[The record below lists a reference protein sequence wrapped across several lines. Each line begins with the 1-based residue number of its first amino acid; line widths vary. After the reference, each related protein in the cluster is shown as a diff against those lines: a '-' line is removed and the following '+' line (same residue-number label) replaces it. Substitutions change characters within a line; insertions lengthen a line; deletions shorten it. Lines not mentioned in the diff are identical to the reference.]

1 MSDNDFRLAGGLG
14 IDPSPIAPNQ
24 QVMTQGIGFP
34 LRPIDNVPDT
44 DSPTLPDGLVAEGL
58 FMQWMGNWRAGVF
71 YPKGSYVR
79 DGLFASVANKLTLDK
94 PAPEPTGS
102 PTFSLPDPWVGH
114 TTQSNV
120 SVVASGQ
127 TYTFTDNGWIKQVRV
142 QVPDIG
148 PNVGYR
154 LVIIDVTDPENPVT
168 TILDNPLEV
177 LDDWSV
183 VALLNQGVIAGQV
196 FSFSLEANNSAA
208 STDID
213 GGWLFQGNTQT
224 GAPIAEAWTVDN
236 QQTTFRINKFDL
248 DSTDRSTE
256 LESVLP
262 ESTISVVETANI
274 GNNATYRVASVID
287 QGTYMEYVV
296 VLQSQAGAINPLSV
310 TNIEIDVPI
319 PLATEYDEETGVW
332 GAGDPAWATVEGF
345 LFFDGV
351 NQAVDVGNAYG
362 VDLEFEPAIVSP
374 DWDIIT
380 G

>member
-1 MSDNDFRLAGGLG
+1 MAGNKFRIGAGLG
-14 IDPSPIAPNQ
+14 IDPDPPRADQ
-24 QVMTQGIGFP
+24 QVLLQGIGFP

-44 DSPTLPDGLVAEGL
+44 DSPDVSDIVAQGL
-58 FMQWMGNWRAGVF
+58 FMSWMGNWNEGKY

-79 DGLFASVANKLTLDK
+79 DGLTTAVANKLTLDK
-94 PAPEPTGS
+94 PAPVPTGT

-127 TYTFTDNGWIKQVRV
+127 TYTITQNGWVKQVRI

-154 LVIIDVTDPENPVT
+154 LVILDITDPANPVS
-168 TILDNPLEV
+168 TIIEAPLEV
-177 LDDWSV
+177 LDGWSV
-183 VALLNQGVIAGQV
+183 VALLNQGVIIGQV
-196 FSFSLEANNSAA
+196 FSLSLEANNSSA
-208 STDID
+208 STDVD

-224 GAPIAEAWTVDN
+224 GDPVAQAWAIDN
-236 QQTTFRINKFDL
+236 QQTTFRIDKTDL
-248 DSTDRSTE
+248 DGTDRSTE
-256 LESVLP
+256 LESVIP
-262 ESTISVVETANI
+262 ESTILVVDTVNS
-274 GNNATYRVASVID
+274 GNNATYRVTAVFD
-287 QGTYMEYVV
+287 FVTYMDYSVT
-296 VLQSQAGAINPLSV
+296 LQSQAGVIPPLSV
-310 TNIEIDVPI
+310 TNVEIDIPV

-380 G
+380 